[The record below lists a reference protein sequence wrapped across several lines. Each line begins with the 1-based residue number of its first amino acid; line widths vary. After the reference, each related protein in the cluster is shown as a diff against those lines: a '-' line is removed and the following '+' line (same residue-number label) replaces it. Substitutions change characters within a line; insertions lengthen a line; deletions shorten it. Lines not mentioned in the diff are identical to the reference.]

1 MPDAMPG
8 HDDRPEGPP
17 HPDPAAP
24 LAAGY
29 RVVVFDCD
37 GVMYLGDQVI
47 PAAPGAVKGVRELG
61 GHVGFVTNMSST
73 GPADVATKLTRLGIQ
88 AEPGDVITSAQA
100 AVRMLGGPDALAGI
114 KTMVIGGPGLR
125 DELTGAGAHVLGPG
139 RWREAELVVVG
150 FDPELTFAKL
160 ADASLAL
167 AVAGAR
173 FAATNAD
180 PSLPGPD
187 GPLPGAGS
195 LLALLTT
202 ATGRRPEVAG
212 KPAPA
217 LFETTAARLGDGP
230 YLMVGDRADTDLAGA
245 AGLGWDTALVL
256 SGAVQPADLPDV
268 PVLPT
273 WVLPHAGGLLVP
285 APPAVRLPGR
295 DELEAAGRLLDEAG
309 PEADQLRPETTAVAV
324 VADGRVVGAVAW
336 SAGDGEGDGGP
347 GQLHG
352 PVVEPDARCAL
363 VGTRLV
369 MAACAGLRAAGA
381 AAVRATGAGMAVSRF
396 LTRLGFAPDS
406 GDPDILTRELRE
418 PSRL

>member
-1 MPDAMPG
+1 MPR
-8 HDDRPEGPP
+8 HDKRPEGPP

-24 LAAGY
+24 LAARY

-37 GVMYLGDQVI
+37 GVLYLGDQVI
-47 PAAPGAVKGVRELG
+47 PAAPGAVEGVRKLG
-61 GHVGFVTNMSST
+61 GHVGFMTNKSST
-73 GPADVATKLTRLGIQ
+73 GPADVAAKLTRLGIQ
-88 AEPGDVITSAQA
+88 AEPGDVVTSAQA
-100 AVRMLGGPDALAGI
+100 IVRMLGGPDALAGV
-114 KTMVIGGPGLR
+114 KTVVIGGPGLC
-125 DELTGAGAHVLGPG
+125 DELSRAGAHVLGAG
-139 RWREAELVVVG
+139 GWREAELVVVG

-217 LFETTAARLGDGP
+217 LFETIAARLGDGP

-245 AGLGWDTALVL
+245 AGLGWETALAL

-268 PVLPT
+268 PLLPT
-273 WVLPHAGGLLVP
+273 WVLLDAGGLLDPV
-285 APPAVRLPGR
+285 PPAVRAPGW
-295 DELEAAGRLLDEAG
+295 DELEAAGRLIDEVG
-309 PEADQLRPETTAVAV
+309 PGADRLGLERTAVAV
-324 VADGRVVGAVAW
+324 AADGRVVGAVTW
-336 SAGDGEGDGGP
+336 SAGDAEGDGGP
-347 GQLHG
+347 GRLHG
-352 PVVEPDARCAL
+352 PVVEPDARGAL

-369 MAACAGLRAAGA
+369 MAACAGLRAASAG
-381 AAVRATGAGMAVSRF
+381 AVRATGAGTGASRF
-396 LTRLGFAPDS
+396 LIRLGFVPDP
-406 GDPDILTRELRE
+406 GEPDILTRELPE